1 MILKTKTK
9 NNKKILSLAMI
20 ICYALILNMMIF
32 SVGISQA
39 AVDANGCDDTLQ
51 SCASGSTTTTKKTTP
66 QPTTLEKQAKTL
78 EEANAN
84 YAEAVA
90 SIDDQ
95 IEQRKTAIKEAEA
108 SGDTAKVTALNSQIS
123 NLEASKQTS
132 VAYKEQ
138 QKAKAAYDKT
148 ASTQANKAQTAYDKA
163 AQTTATKKAVVDGLD
178 KQIQEKQDEIAST
191 SDPAVQTQKQ
201 KELDA
206 LRTKKEKAD
215 ADYSKAQADEKT
227 KKQTL
232 DSANLT
238 TTKYDEP
245 TTQAGTSKPK
255 DQLSDPTVPRPYISN
270 PNTSQSFNV
279 DDYLTISNEHGTYF
293 NDGEHSSAVNF
304 IIRVINIMV
313 RIIGSVAMLILI
325 IGGLI
330 LITAH
335 GSEPML
341 EKGKDTI
348 KYGLIGLVIALSS
361 ALIIT
366 FINNFLSVGTTG

>member
-1 MILKTKTK
+1 MILKT
-9 NNKKILSLAMI
+9 NKKNRAKFIAFLIMLCLVLNASIFFGSVNVLA
-20 ICYALILNMMIF
+20 
-32 SVGISQA
+32 A
-39 AVDANGCDDTLQ
+39 ATTP
-51 SCASGSTTTTKKTTP
+51 TTTTKKATP
-66 QPTTLEKQAKTL
+66 QPTVLEKQAKAL

-90 SIDDQ
+90 NIDDQ
-95 IEQRKTAIKEAEA
+95 INTKKQALADAQKQ
-108 SGDTAKVTALNSQIS
+108 GDTNTVNALNQQIS
-123 NLEASKQTS
+123 NLEQSKKTS
-132 VAYKEQ
+132 AAYTAQ

-148 ASTQANKAQTAYDKA
+148 ASTQASKAQTDYNKA

-178 KQIQEKQDEIAST
+178 KQIESKQEEIASI
-191 SDPAVQTQKQ
+191 SDPIEQSKKQ
-201 KELDA
+201 KELADLQA
-206 LRTKKEKAD
+206 KKQKAD
-215 ADYSKAQADEKT
+215 EEYSKAKADEKS

-232 DSANLT
+232 DNANAS
-238 TTKYDEP
+238 TTKFDEA
-245 TTQAGTSKPK
+245 TQQAGVSKPK
-255 DQLSDPTVPRPYISN
+255 DQLSDPTVPRPYIAN
-270 PNTSQSFNV
+270 PNTSQTFNV

-313 RIIGSVAMLILI
+313 RVIGSVAMLILI